1 MCSLTIKSEP
11 SFNIDNDK
19 TIKGAH
25 NVEHKCLV
33 QKEGE
38 WCRLLSRC
46 QTCYWEQNKW
56 GACAPDAPMI
66 LMPMP
71 CNHIVIVMA
80 KALPDKKTHQHHI

>member
-1 MCSLTIKSEP
+1 M
-11 SFNIDNDK
+11 
-19 TIKGAH
+19 
-25 NVEHKCLV
+25 
-33 QKEGE
+33 
-38 WCRLLSRC
+38 LLG
-46 QTCYWEQNKW
+46 TEQVGG